1 MSRDAKGYY
10 AALEVRHDASPHA
23 IEAAYK
29 RLLEIHHPSAPTCTD
44 GGTRFRLI
52 NQAYAV
58 LTDLEQRRTYD
69 RQSLMGGRQEPHVTP
84 GAVPAPARSQPI
96 EPLRCSS
103 CGEITAQPRFVSYRS
118 VVSVIF
124 ATYRKPIQ
132 GLFCSSCATKSA
144 WKANAITAVAGWWGF
159 PWGPIYT
166 VIEGFKNARGGSTET
181 AQNEKALLRNAVAF
195 ASQGDPK
202 LAYALAE
209 KVSRSPITDRA
220 ARARDF
226 MRLLEAREGNQQG
239 HTLDDPWRMS
249 TLTTCGQLAVLSVVP
264 LALMALVASSDAT
277 KSSSQA
283 IATQTPPALPTVP
296 TPAAENPLLDAMDE
310 KPIAACD
317 REVGNGQKLAGSM
330 PLQESGHVLEIE
342 NGSSGD
348 AIIKVRHLPSR
359 KLARSFLVKQS
370 ETASIAGLPDGR
382 YAVQYAY
389 GPQLAAD
396 CKSFTHISAAGEFPE
411 GDELL
416 TTREPTEDGVM
427 IGHHRLSYTLYS
439 VPSGN
444 IQPQAIDADRFNAE

>member
-84 GAVPAPARSQPI
+84 GAAAAPARSQPI

-166 VIEGFKNARGGSTET
+166 VIEGFKNACGGSTET

-239 HTLDDPWRMS
+239 LVLDDQWKKSKLS
-249 TLTTCGQLAVLSVVP
+249 TFGQLAILSVVP
-264 LALMALVASSDAT
+264 LALMALIGLSDTT
-277 KSSSQA
+277 KSSSRPM
-283 IATQTPPALPTVP
+283 ATEVPAPLPTVP
-296 TPAAENPLLDAMDE
+296 SSATENPLLDAMNE
-310 KPIAACD
+310 KPIPTCD
-317 REVGNGQKLAGSM
+317 REIGNAEKLAGSM
-330 PLQESGHVLEIE
+330 QLQASGHVLEIE

-348 AIIKVRHLPSR
+348 AIIKIRRLPSH
-359 KLARSFLVKQS
+359 KLARSFLVKQN
-370 ETASIAGLPDGR
+370 EKASIEGLPDGR
-382 YAVQYAY
+382 YAIQYAY

-396 CKSFTHISAAGEFPE
+396 CKSFTHITAAGEFPE

-427 IGHHRLSYTLYS
+427 IGHKRLSYTLYS

-444 IQPQAIDADRFNAE
+444 IQPQAIDADQFNAE